1 MGMGTQRECVDSLG
15 CWLILCQFQRPIIN
29 NHNMKKN
36 WCYNFFSCL
45 SVQIGDMFFNFLQ
58 RLLRV
63 IFSYLEVSDY
73 PNEEARLEILD
84 TLHTTMV
91 YAWPRYGTVWYFDNP
106 DTYTLSDQTRSLNYF
121 SYLVLRPVQPLAFPS
136 CSCALSLECIS
147 FWQFVTKDI
156 GHFKTVVKTRF
167 LI

>member
-1 MGMGTQRECVDSLG
+1 MGMGTQRESVDSLG
-15 CWLILCQFQRPIIN
+15 CWLILCRFQRPIIN

-36 WCYNFFSCL
+36 WGYNSFSCL
-45 SVQIGDMFFNFLQ
+45 SVKIGDMFFNFLQ

-91 YAWPRYGTVWYFDNP
+91 YAWPRYGTVWYFHNP

-121 SYLVLRPVQPLAFPS
+121 SYLVLRRSVQPLAIVHS
-136 CSCALSLECIS
+136 SQLDLIS
-147 FWQFVTKDI
+147 GMHCLWQFITKDI
-156 GHFKTVVKTRF
+156 GHF
-167 LI
+167 

>member
-1 MGMGTQRECVDSLG
+1 
-15 CWLILCQFQRPIIN
+15 
-29 NHNMKKN
+29 
-36 WCYNFFSCL
+36 
-45 SVQIGDMFFNFLQ
+45 MFFNFLQ

-91 YAWPRYGTVWYFDNP
+91 YAWPRYGIVWYSDNP

-121 SYLVLRPVQPLAFPS
+121 SYLVLRPVQPLAIVHSRHAAAPYLWNAFPFDS
-136 CSCALSLECIS
+136 S
-147 FWQFVTKDI
+147 
-156 GHFKTVVKTRF
+156 
-167 LI
+167 

>member
-1 MGMGTQRECVDSLG
+1 
-15 CWLILCQFQRPIIN
+15 
-29 NHNMKKN
+29 
-36 WCYNFFSCL
+36 
-45 SVQIGDMFFNFLQ
+45 MFFNFLQ

-91 YAWPRYGTVWYFDNP
+91 YAWPRYGAVWYLDNP
-106 DTYTLSDQTRSLNYF
+106 DTYTLSGQTSLCNF
-121 SYLVLRPVQPLAFPS
+121 SYLVLRPVQPLAIVHSGQLP
-136 CSCALSLECIS
+136 
-147 FWQFVTKDI
+147 
-156 GHFKTVVKTRF
+156 

>member
-1 MGMGTQRECVDSLG
+1 MGMGTQRESVDSLG

-36 WCYNFFSCL
+36 WGYNFFSCL

-106 DTYTLSDQTRSLNYF
+106 DTYTLSDQTRSLLTA
-121 SYLVLRPVQPLAFPS
+121 LVTW
-136 CSCALSLECIS
+136 C
-147 FWQFVTKDI
+147 
-156 GHFKTVVKTRF
+156 
-167 LI
+167 